1 MIYRLENPSYG
12 KPTVST
18 LKRIAAAF
26 DVALIV
32 RFVPFGQLIDWAT
45 GTPFVDNG
53 LSPESL
59 AVPSFS
65 EEARVSLGSIPSNI
79 NVAAHTHTVS
89 LGGFSGNEWGMV
101 PGAGGELT
109 GQQVG
114 A

>member
-12 KPTVST
+12 KPTIST

-26 DVALIV
+26 DVALTV
-32 RFVPFGQLIDWAT
+32 RFVPYGQLIDWAT

-59 AVPSFS
+59 AVPGFS

-79 NVAAHTHTVS
+79 NVAAHVHTVS
-89 LGGFSGNEWGMV
+89 LGGLSGNEWGMA
-101 PGAGGELT
+101 PGAAGELT
-109 GQQVG
+109 AQQVG